1 MAKFKI
7 YCADLTGD
15 HIETF
20 EYDNSISKLFDSK
33 GNIVAADLG
42 EIHRKNFDNVKDVFV
57 VSENNPAKKSRD
69 FNRLKISLGLKCN
82 YSCEYCVQRFVPHEN
97 ENTTSKIESFL
108 DKIYKNFDFGL
119 DGIGKE
125 IQFWGGEPLLYWD
138 TILPIAKS
146 LKENF
151 SKISFS
157 IITNGSLLTKE
168 KVDILDE
175 LGFSIAISHDGPGQ
189 SVRGPD
195 PLEIPKIK
203 EIWLYAYSKL
213 RPNGRM
219 SFSSMINVENSSRK
233 KITDFFVELTND
245 PYVVIGEG
253 ELVTAYDEGGIS
265 MSLTEDNFKSYSLNA
280 FKEIATQNI
289 NNFAIISNKITGFLS
304 TLFNST
310 PSRVLGQ
317 KCGMDKENNI
327 AVDLDGNVITCQ
339 NVSSIAIAPNKNSH
353 KIGHIDDFDNIKL
366 NTATHWSERKECSNC
381 PVLQIC
387 KGSCMFLQEELWDI
401 SCNNSY
407 YDNIPYFTS
416 VIHHMTDY
424 VPVYIDGDLPE
435 SRKDIFGFFG
445 NKEFSVENFNKE
457 MFLENIGKP
466 FTESIAALEE

>member
-33 GNIVAADLG
+33 GNVVAADLG
-42 EIHRKNFDNVKDVFV
+42 EIHRKNYSNVKNVFA

-69 FNRLKISLGLKCN
+69 FNKLKISLGLKCN

-97 ENTTSKIESFL
+97 ENTSSKIESFL

-119 DGIGKE
+119 DGSEKRIE
-125 IQFWGGEPLLYWD
+125 FWGGEPLLYWD

-151 SKISFS
+151 PKITFS

-175 LGFSIAISHDGPGQ
+175 LNFSIAISHDGPGQ

-195 PLEIPKIK
+195 PLEIPRIK
-203 EIWLYAYSKL
+203 ETWLYAYSKF

-219 SFSSMINVENSSRK
+219 SFNSMLNVENSSRK
-233 KITDFFVELTND
+233 KIVDFFVELTND
-245 PYVVIGEG
+245 PYVPIGEG
-253 ELVTAYDEGGIS
+253 DLVTAYDEGGVS
-265 MSLTEDNFKSYSLNA
+265 MSLTEDTFKSYSLNA

-289 NNFAIISNKITGFLS
+289 NNFIVITFKITNFLS

-310 PSRVLGQ
+310 PSKVLGQ
-317 KCGMDKENNI
+317 KCGMDRENNI

-339 NVSSIAIAPNKNSH
+339 NVSSIASAPNGNSH
-353 KIGHIDDFDNIKL
+353 KIGHIDDFENIKL

-387 KGSCMFLQEELWDI
+387 KGSCMFLQDELWDI

-424 VPVYIDGDLPE
+424 VPIYIDGDLPE
-435 SRKDIFGFFG
+435 SRKDIFGFFE

-457 MFLENIGKP
+457 MFLEHIGKP
-466 FTESIAALEE
+466 FAESIAALEE

>member
-20 EYDNSISKLFDSK
+20 EYNNSISKLFDSK

>member
-1 MAKFKI
+1 VAKFKI
-7 YCADLTGD
+7 YCANLSGD
-15 HIETF
+15 RIETF
-20 EYDNSISKLFDSK
+20 EYDNSISKLFDSN
-33 GNIVAADLG
+33 GNLVTADLG
-42 EIHRKNFDNVKDVFV
+42 EIHRNNFGNVKDAFI

-69 FNRLKISLGLKCN
+69 FRRLKISLGLKCN
-82 YSCEYCVQRFVPHEN
+82 YSCEYCSQRFIPHEN
-97 ENTTSKIESFL
+97 ENPVSKTESFL

-119 DGIGKE
+119 DGSGKKIE
-125 IQFWGGEPLLYWD
+125 FWGGEPLLYWD

-151 SKISFS
+151 PKIIFS

-175 LGFSIAISHDGPGQ
+175 LGFYISISHDGPGQ

-203 EIWLYAYSKL
+203 ETWLYAYSKL
-213 RPNGRM
+213 KPKGMM
-219 SFSSMINVENSSRK
+219 SFNPMLNAENPSRK
-233 KITDFFVELTND
+233 KIVDFFVELTND
-245 PYVVIGEG
+245 SNVSLGEG
-253 ELVTAYDEGGIS
+253 DFVSAYDEGGVS
-265 MSLTEDNFKSYSLNA
+265 MSLSEDNFKSYSLNA

-289 NNFAIISNKITGFLS
+289 NNFIIIPLKITDFLG
-304 TLFNST
+304 TLFNSI

-317 KCGMDKENNI
+317 KCGMDTESQI
-327 AVDLDGNVITCQ
+327 AVDLDGNVLTCQ

-407 YDNIPYFTS
+407 YDNIPYFAS
-416 VIHHMTDY
+416 VIHHLTEY
-424 VPVYIDGDLPE
+424 VPIYIDGDLPE
-435 SRKDIFGFFG
+435 DRKDIFGFFE

-457 MFLENIGKP
+457 IFLEHIGKP
-466 FTESIAALEE
+466 FTESIDALEE